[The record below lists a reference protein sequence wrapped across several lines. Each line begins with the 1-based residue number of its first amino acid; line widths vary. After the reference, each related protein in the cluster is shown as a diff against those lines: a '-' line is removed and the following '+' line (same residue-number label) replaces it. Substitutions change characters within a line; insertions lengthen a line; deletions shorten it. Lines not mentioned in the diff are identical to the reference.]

1 MKTIL
6 LIGASGFI
14 GRNIYPILIEKYNV
28 IAPRRDELNIID
40 KYSVTKFFDNHKID
54 VIIHLAASNPQKNIL
69 DKLDT
74 FKDDIISGYENIAIQ
89 ANNVEKI
96 LYFGSGAD
104 MDKRYDMHLI
114 KEDDFGRSY
123 PDNPYAQAK
132 YEITKKILNTKNI
145 YNLRLFGCYG
155 PTDAKTKF
163 IRDVIDFCL
172 DNVPIKIRQNCMF
185 DYLYVDDLAAIIQ
198 WFIENK
204 PIYHDYNICTGQPI
218 SLLSIAEIV
227 AKKMGNEFPIEIVKE
242 GWNKEYSGDNSR
254 LLKEIGNF
262 NFTSIF
268 DGIEKQIKW
277 QKEYYNEEFIYG

>member
-74 FKDDIISGYENIAIQ
+74 FKDDIITGYENIAIH

-155 PTDAKTKF
+155 PIDA
-163 IRDVIDFCL
+163 
-172 DNVPIKIRQNCMF
+172 
-185 DYLYVDDLAAIIQ
+185 
-198 WFIENK
+198 
-204 PIYHDYNICTGQPI
+204 
-218 SLLSIAEIV
+218 
-227 AKKMGNEFPIEIVKE
+227 
-242 GWNKEYSGDNSR
+242 
-254 LLKEIGNF
+254 
-262 NFTSIF
+262 
-268 DGIEKQIKW
+268 
-277 QKEYYNEEFIYG
+277 